1 MLIFSFFIISFNK
14 ISSTIKNQIVLKIV
28 LNRSTTISLND
39 AELKIDKKKINK
51 STKLKNTIKKN
62 TLFKTIVY
70 ILNEEVFI
78 LLRFLVLIILSQLID
93 MGYYVMYAYS
103 MVSILLIAKSE
114 LYKVY
119 KISKNKLILKEIN
132 TLQK

>member
-1 MLIFSFFIISFNK
+1 M
-14 ISSTIKNQIVLKIV
+14 
-28 LNRSTTISLND
+28 
-39 AELKIDKKKINK
+39 
-51 STKLKNTIKKN
+51 
-62 TLFKTIVY
+62 
-70 ILNEEVFI
+70 NEEVFI

>member
-1 MLIFSFFIISFNK
+1 M
-14 ISSTIKNQIVLKIV
+14 
-28 LNRSTTISLND
+28 
-39 AELKIDKKKINK
+39 
-51 STKLKNTIKKN
+51 
-62 TLFKTIVY
+62 
-70 ILNEEVFI
+70 NEEVFI
-78 LLRFLVLIILSQLID
+78 LLRFLVLIILSQLIN